1 MTRRSFDAW
10 HLPAWADPPVGAVM
24 DPMRGGLVLRVAQ
37 GDDGWVGEVVRGL
50 EARRE
55 ALLGRSLSSIIE
67 ALGTVGAR
75 LLDPE
80 DPLRA
85 EALDVLPGSAG
96 LSPAMASAVLDGMA
110 SDWTADRLRGLVS
123 AEFADPEVLDTF
135 VTGSR
140 SRLRALSPGVCVQ
153 IVAGSVPGVGATALV
168 RSLLTKAPTLLK
180 PGRGDVV
187 LPVLF
192 ARALEEADP
201 DLGQAVAVVYWRGGQ
216 GELERAA
223 LQGAGVVTA
232 YGGDEAVRSIRDRTP
247 VSARFVA
254 YHHRVSFGVVG
265 RDALT
270 PALLHRTASE
280 VAGAVA
286 FFDQRGCVS
295 PHVLYVEDGGSHD
308 AEEFGRALASALGI
322 LESHLPGGELEPSE
336 GARLH
341 QERGAAELRAA
352 AGRGVTVLHG
362 GPASWTVVCDTEAGF
377 EPLCTGRFVRLRPVS
392 DVGEVPSLVASRG
405 RHLQTAGVAGCG
417 SRLMNLAEELARVGV
432 TRVAPFSAVPFPP
445 PWWHH
450 DGGGPLVSL
459 VRWVDLEA

>member
-37 GDDGWVGEVVRGL
+37 GDVGWVGEVVRGL

-55 ALLGRSLSSIIE
+55 ALLGRSLASIIE

-140 SRLRALSPGVCVQ
+140 SRLRAFSPGVCIQ

-216 GELERAA
+216 GELETAA

-270 PALLHRTASE
+270 PALLHRTAS
-280 VAGAVA
+280 A

-295 PHVLYVEDGGSHD
+295 PHVLTWKMVAATMPRSSAGLWLRRWGSWRAIFREVSWSRRRVPGSTRSAGLRSSELPPVEGSRCSTE
-308 AEEFGRALASALGI
+308 ARPAGPWSAIPRPASSLSA
-322 LESHLPGGELEPSE
+322 PGGLS
-336 GARLH
+336 G
-341 QERGAAELRAA
+341 
-352 AGRGVTVLHG
+352 
-362 GPASWTVVCDTEAGF
+362 
-377 EPLCTGRFVRLRPVS
+377 
-392 DVGEVPSLVASRG
+392 
-405 RHLQTAGVAGCG
+405 
-417 SRLMNLAEELARVGV
+417 
-432 TRVAPFSAVPFPP
+432 
-445 PWWHH
+445 
-450 DGGGPLVSL
+450 
-459 VRWVDLEA
+459 

>member
-1 MTRRSFDAW
+1 M
-10 HLPAWADPPVGAVM
+10 
-24 DPMRGGLVLRVAQ
+24 
-37 GDDGWVGEVVRGL
+37 
-50 EARRE
+50 
-55 ALLGRSLSSIIE
+55 E
-67 ALGTVGAR
+67 ALGSVGAR

-80 DPLRA
+80 DALRA
-85 EALDVLPGSAG
+85 EALDMLPGTAG

-110 SDWTADRLRGLVS
+110 SDWTTDRLRGLLA
-123 AEFADPEVLDTF
+123 AEFPDPDVLDSF
-135 VTGSR
+135 VTGSYG
-140 SRLRALSPGVCVQ
+140 RLRAVAPGVCVQ
-153 IVAGSVPGVGATALV
+153 IVAGSVPGVGVTALV
-168 RSLLTKAPTLLK
+168 RSLLTKAPTLIK

-216 GELERAA
+216 VELEAAA
-223 LQGAGVVTA
+223 LRGARVVTA
-232 YGGDEAVRSIRDRTP
+232 YGGDEAVRSIRGRTP
-247 VSARFVA
+247 VSARFVP

-270 PALLHRTASE
+270 PALLHRTAAE
-280 VAGAVA
+280 AAGAVA

-295 PHVLYVEDGGSHD
+295 PHVLYVEEGGSHEV
-308 AEEFGRALASALGI
+308 EEFGEALASALGI
-322 LESHLPGGELEPSE
+322 LESHLPGGELEPVE
-336 GARLH
+336 GARPQ

-362 GPASWTVVCDTEAGF
+362 GAASWTVVCDPEADL
-377 EPLCTGRFVRLRPVS
+377 EAHCTGRFVRVRPVS
-392 DVGEVPSLVASRG
+392 DVGEVPSLVAPLG

-417 SRLMNLAEELARVGV
+417 ARLTMLAEKLARVGV
-432 TRVAPFSAVPFPP
+432 TRIAAFSEVPFPP

-450 DGGGPLVSL
+450 DGSGPLTSL